1 MTGVLY
7 KFLHEQ
13 DGAIRSHYGQHEW
26 QVGVWY
32 KTAAKP
38 SLCREGFHASRTALQ
53 ALSYVKGDVL
63 ATVEVC
69 GDHVA
74 DDNKEAWS
82 EARLTAAYRWTARD
96 SVALA
101 VFAAELVLSL
111 FEAAFPGDDRPRKAI
126 EVAKAAYAAYSAA
139 AVRADAQ
146 AQAAASSAGI
156 AATSAVRSA
165 TATAAAAYSASAS
178 DAGVG
183 AVAACVSAAYAVA
196 ACVSAAAADAAS
208 ASASASDAGVGAVA
222 ACVSAA
228 YAVAACVAA
237 CVSAAAAARGNTNVQ
252 ARINDWIVAR
262 MPELETITG
271 ATP

>member
-1 MTGVLY
+1 MTTLLY
-7 KFLHEQ
+7 KFLDEQ
-13 DGAIRSHYGQHEW
+13 DGAVRSHYGQHEW

-38 SLCREGFHASRTALQ
+38 LLCHEGFHASRTALQ
-53 ALSYVKGDVL
+53 ALNYVKGDVL
-63 ATVEVC
+63 ATVEVR
-69 GDHVA
+69 GDHVE

-126 EVAKAAYAAYSAA
+126 EVAKAGDAAAAYGAAAYAAAA
-139 AVRADAQ
+139 AATAAVAAYAASVFAVGDA
-146 AQAAASSAGI
+146 AYAAAYAANAAYASSAGI
-156 AATSAVRSA
+156 AATFAVRSA
-165 TATAAAAYSASAS
+165 TAAA
-178 DAGVG
+178 D
-183 AVAACVSAAYAVA
+183 AAYAAYAGTTRIA
-196 ACVSAAAADAAS
+196 AAAAADQAAVY
-208 ASASASDAGVGAVA
+208 AGGDM
-222 ACVSAA
+222 
-228 YAVAACVAA
+228 
-237 CVSAAAAARGNTNVQ
+237 NVR